1 LARILIRGSHTEWT
15 EEQKMRPPEG
25 GHQFLFGATDTTET
39 TNQGKLNNMQD
50 KTQKKKAKTKMQIK
64 VHDLKPVKDAKG
76 GYKFPGT

>member
-15 EEQKMRPPEG
+15 EEQKMRPPEN

-39 TNQGKLNNMQD
+39 TNQRKLNNMQD
-50 KTQKKKAKTKMQIK
+50 KTQKKKAKTKTQIK
-64 VHDLKPVKDAKG
+64 IHDLKPVKDAKG